1 MDEFLHRDRINM
13 SSNETT
19 KIEPTL
25 IVKDAAATPA
35 EQSETAAAAG
45 EAKIDT
51 VVDTK
56 IDTFDTK
63 IEAKVEVPPLEATDG
78 KADEPKELPTVESP
92 KLQPLKIEKP
102 FELSTSQ
109 APSLPPAPQL
119 DPVVVPFRKPEPGVS
134 PAPTTRSTRF
144 ALLAACVAI
153 AASFGAI
160 GGSLGVAKF
169 GPMLSSAPPAVMPVS
184 KEHVA
189 DEVKALKESV
199 AQLRTAT
206 KTLSENF
213 SALKTTVTT
222 ASTQNTKIAE
232 TLERI
237 EKSQSEQRKT
247 AALAAPETTGSI
259 GQKQAAPMVLGDPP
273 TTLKPLAVQGW
284 VLRRVYDGAALIEG
298 RDGIVEVE
306 PGMITPGL
314 GRIEAIKRQ
323 DGRWVVVTSR
333 GLIVGR

>member
-1 MDEFLHRDRINM
+1 M
-13 SSNETT
+13 SHDETT

-25 IVKDAAATPA
+25 IVKDAPPIAG
-35 EQSETAAAAG
+35 EQGDLVGPFKPEAAAAATI
-45 EAKIDT
+45 EVPVAAAAPET
-51 VVDTK
+51 P
-56 IDTFDTK
+56 K
-63 IEAKVEVPPLEATDG
+63 IE
-78 KADEPKELPTVESP
+78 EPKIEEP
-92 KLQPLKIEKP
+92 KIEPAK
-102 FELSTSQ
+102 FEPSASQ
-109 APSLPPAPQL
+109 APLLPPAPQL
-119 DPVVVPFRKPEPGVS
+119 DPIVAPKQVEPVIAQATS
-134 PAPTTRSTRF
+134 PSRSTRF

-153 AASFGAI
+153 AASFGAV

-169 GPMLSSAPPAVMPVS
+169 GPMISSAPPAVAPIA
-184 KEHVA
+184 KEQVA

-206 KTLSENF
+206 RTLSENF
-213 SALKTTVTT
+213 SALKTSVTT
-222 ASTQNTKIAE
+222 AGTQNAKIAE

-237 EKSQSEQRKT
+237 EKGQAEQRKM
-247 AALAAPETTGSI
+247 AAAAPAHTVSTTQSFAPQAAETTGSI
-259 GQKQAAPMVLGDPP
+259 GQKQTAAPMVLGDPP
-273 TTLKPLAVQGW
+273 TMLKQPTVPGW

-314 GRIEAIKRQ
+314 GRVEAIKRQ